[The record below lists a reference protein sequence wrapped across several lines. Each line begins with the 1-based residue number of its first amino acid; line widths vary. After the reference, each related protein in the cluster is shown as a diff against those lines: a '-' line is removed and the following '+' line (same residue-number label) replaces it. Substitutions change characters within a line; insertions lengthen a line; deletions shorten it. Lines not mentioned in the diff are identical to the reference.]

1 MIDTNAGLLTIYS
14 VQRSGLKIRLRIIRQ
29 TITAKP
35 SLLLTLPLSVV
46 LCLIIF
52 ILRPIIQIR
61 LGLLRS
67 DRLGHFAMNHEIFL
81 ADDECIPTNKR
92 VSNFDIYFFG
102 HVPVCNTQLGL
113 MWQRRLRI
121 WNNPLLYPCSLI
133 LRSSKIFS
141 RHVCGEPTY
150 LDRDVNLSLTRTS
163 PSISFLDHE
172 EVLGNRI
179 LEDLGVP
186 SGAQFVCLSVRDSA
200 YTAQLGVGDLS
211 YHDIRN
217 ADIDNYLMAADA
229 LTERGVYVLRMG
241 KTVSKCFDTPNSMI
255 IDYAMSIHRSDLM
268 DVFLA
273 KNCVFAMGTNNGFLA
288 LPLLFR
294 RPFLLTDLPTLGWI
308 YSYSDSALNLAK
320 TFVDDSL
327 GKTMSLV
334 DILKSPVAFSNRKED
349 FEENRIHVIDNTPEE
364 ILSVTLE
371 MFNRIHG
378 IDQYSTSDYILQNR
392 FKNLFL
398 SSLKDSEISL
408 HRHFKGAY
416 SIDALRN
423 DPHFLM

>member
-14 VQRSGLKIRLRIIRQ
+14 VQRSGLRIRLQIIRQ

-35 SLLLTLPLSVV
+35 SLFLTLPLSVV
-46 LCLIIF
+46 PCLILL

-81 ADDECIPTNKR
+81 ADDECTPTNKR

-133 LRSSKIFS
+133 LRSSKIFN

-200 YTAQLGVGDLS
+200 YTAQLGFGDLS

-217 ADIDNYLMAADA
+217 ADVDNYLLAANA
-229 LTERGVYVLRMG
+229 LTERGLYVLRMG
-241 KTVSKCFDTPNSMI
+241 KTVSKCFDTPNSMV

-273 KNCVFAMGTNNGFLA
+273 KNCVFAMGTSNGFLA

-294 RPFLLTDLPTLGWI
+294 RPYLETDLPTLGWI
-308 YSYSDSALNLAK
+308 YSYSDRSLSLAK
-320 TFVDDSL
+320 SFFNISSGQNLTL
-327 GKTMSLV
+327 TE
-334 DILKSPVAFSNRKED
+334 ILKSPVAFSNRKD
-349 FEENRIHVIDNTPEE
+349 TFDLNGIRLIDNTPEE
-364 ILSVTLE
+364 IRDAAIE
-371 MFNRIHG
+371 MFERVDNSITYSFNDRVLQDKFRRIFM
-378 IDQYSTSDYILQNR
+378 STLNGAGNQIHRD
-392 FKNLFL
+392 FK
-398 SSLKDSEISL
+398 
-408 HRHFKGAY
+408 ATY
-416 SIDALRN
+416 SIGALRSE
-423 DPHFLM
+423 PHFLT

>member
-14 VQRSGLKIRLRIIRQ
+14 VQRSGLRIRLQIIRQ

-46 LCLIIF
+46 PCLILL

-81 ADDECIPTNKR
+81 ADDKCIPTNKR

-133 LRSSKIFS
+133 LRSSRIFGK
-141 RHVCGEPTY
+141 HVCGEPTY

-200 YTAQLGVGDLS
+200 YTAQLGFGDLS

-229 LTERGVYVLRMG
+229 LTERGVYVIRMG
-241 KTVSKCFDTPNSMI
+241 KTVSKCFDTPNQMI
-255 IDYAMSIHRSDLM
+255 IDYALSSHRTDLM
-268 DVFLA
+268 DVYLA
-273 KNCVFAMGTNNGFLA
+273 QKCLFAMGTSNGFLA

-294 RPFLLTDLPTLGWI
+294 RPYLETDLPTLGWI
-308 YSYSDSALNLAK
+308 YSYSHSSLSLAK
-320 TFVDDSL
+320 SFFDISSGQNLTL
-327 GKTMSLV
+327 TE
-334 DILKSPVAFSNRKED
+334 ILKSPVAFSNRKD
-349 FEENRIHVIDNTPEE
+349 TFDASGIQLVDNTPEE
-364 ILSVTLE
+364 IRDAAIE
-371 MFNRIHG
+371 MFDRVNNSIT
-378 IDQYSTSDYILQNR
+378 YSMNDRLLQDKFR
-392 FKNLFL
+392 RVFV
-398 SSLKDSEISL
+398 SSLNESGTQI
-408 HRHFKGAY
+408 HPNFNATY
-416 SIDALRN
+416 SIDALRS
-423 DPHFLM
+423 DPRFLN